1 MWLALRSRWREGAI
15 ESALLALFMLSAS
28 AFTILL
34 EHPAS
39 PVLRAVGPI
48 TRHMLLGGAM
58 GLTAISIFYSP
69 WGRRSGAHINPATTL
84 TMLRLGRV
92 APWDAMLYVPA
103 QFAGAA
109 AGMALASLLFGP
121 LLAAPSVHYVV
132 TRPGMRGAAIAH
144 AVVTVLVAIDMRTL
158 TPEAWLTCVL
168 WSNASERLKA
178 YTGLFAGTLVATF
191 IAIEAPL
198 SGMSMNPARSF
209 GSAAAA
215 VDWTALWVYLTA
227 PPLGML
233 AAAQLFLWR
242 RGASATLC
250 AKMRP
255 HSAGEPCHLCD
266 AVTAPASARI

>member
-132 TRPGMRGAAIAH
+132 TRPGMRGAAIAF
-144 AVVTVLVAIDMRTL
+144 AAEALISSVL
-158 TPEAWLTCVL
+158 LTCVL

-266 AVTAPASARI
+266 AVTAPASARV